1 MVVHFTRSESG
12 GGTGVLKELL
22 NPLVEEVLT
31 KSSLVLNISP
41 VDVYKSWI
49 NQMESD
55 TGEKSLVNVHVQC
68 MYPLLYTPL
77 VYVHVRVQCMYPLL
91 YTPLGSIYLS

>member
-1 MVVHFTRSESG
+1 MVVHFTRSDSG

-22 NPLVEEVLT
+22 NPLVEEIL
-31 KSSLVLNISP
+31 SQDSLVLNISP

-55 TGEKSLVNVHVQC
+55 TGEKSLVNDYVIMMSSLGFNWRNGNSV
-68 MYPLLYTPL
+68 YT
-77 VYVHVRVQCMYPLL
+77 C
-91 YTPLGSIYLS
+91 TCT

>member
-1 MVVHFTRSESG
+1 MLDIYTHTFTHRSKVDALKDIVTGNPTVIKMVVHFTRSESG

-31 KSSLVLNISP
+31 KSNLVLNISP

-55 TGEKSLVNVHVQC
+55 TGEKSSV
-68 MYPLLYTPL
+68 T
-77 VYVHVRVQCMYPLL
+77 
-91 YTPLGSIYLS
+91 S

>member
-1 MVVHFTRSESG
+1 MVVHFTRSDSG

-22 NPLVEEVLT
+22 NPLVEEIL
-31 KSSLVLNISP
+31 SQDSLVLNISP

-55 TGEKSLVNVHVQC
+55 TGEKSLVIDYVIMMSSLGFNWRNGNSV
-68 MYPLLYTPL
+68 YT
-77 VYVHVRVQCMYPLL
+77 
-91 YTPLGSIYLS
+91 YTCT